1 MIEIK
6 EAFKIVKKEELV
18 YLTIPAFEE
27 TGMVKHCFT
36 TRVGGVSQGI
46 YNSLNTSPVKED
58 PIENVHRNLETVCGA
73 IDIDYTRLV
82 FPDQTHSDNIRIV
95 TEADVGKGLNG
106 QIDIA
111 DTDGLITNIPGI
123 PLITEY
129 ADCVPLFFLDT
140 RNRAIALAHS
150 GWKGTVQKIG
160 AKTIRRM
167 NEVYG
172 TKPEDCLVGIGP
184 SIDRNCFEV
193 GPEVEQEF
201 RDRFGY
207 WNEFIEPFGE
217 TKFKIDLWKAITLML
232 TELGVPEENITVSG
246 FCTKCNEELFFS
258 YRRDKGK
265 TGSMSAIMELKYKR

>member
-1 MIEIK
+1 VIEIK